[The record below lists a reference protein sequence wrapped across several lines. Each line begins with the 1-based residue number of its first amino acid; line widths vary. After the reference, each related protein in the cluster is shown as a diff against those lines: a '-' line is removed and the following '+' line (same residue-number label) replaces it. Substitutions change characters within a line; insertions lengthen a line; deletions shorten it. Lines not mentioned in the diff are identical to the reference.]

1 MRNYPGDPMR
11 TSARWLALALLSI
24 AIANPAFASGPWRAS
39 EDNIRGWQLMSPQE
53 RIRHQAR
60 IRGFTRYEDCH
71 AYQSEHHRLM
81 AERAQERGLRL
92 DTARRDA
99 CAHLL
104 AGKPLP

>member
-1 MRNYPGDPMR
+1 MR

-24 AIANPAFASGPWRAS
+24 AIANLAFARGPWRAS

-71 AYQSEHHRLM
+71 AYQVEHHRLM
-81 AERAQERGLRL
+81 AARARERGLQL
-92 DTARRDA
+92 GTVRRDA
-99 CAHLL
+99 CAHLPV
-104 AGKPLP
+104 GRPLP